1 MENLPHDLN
10 WLNLLPPNEAAEE
23 LLKCCGSKHWAS
35 QLAAE
40 RPFSSAAELLAKATR
55 IWWSLEPHDWLEA
68 FRSHPK
74 IGANKRRV
82 SSESKKGDDDT
93 SDTWPEQEQA
103 GVRHAKQE
111 IMDSL
116 VELNSQYETK
126 FGYIFIVCATGKSSE
141 EMLAILQDRLEN
153 NASIELHTA
162 AAEQAKITELRLM
175 KLIVVNDKISSG

>member
-1 MENLPHDLN
+1 MENLPHDLR

-23 LLKCCGSKHWAS
+23 LLKCCGSKQWAS

-40 RPFSSAAELLAKATR
+40 GPFTSVAELLTKATK
-55 IWWSLEPHDWLEA
+55 IWWSLEAHDWLEA

-74 IGANKRRV
+74 IGENKRKV
-82 SSESKKGDDDT
+82 SNESKKSGDDT
-93 SDTWPEQEQA
+93 SDRWPEQEQA

-111 IMDSL
+111 TIDSL

-141 EMLAILQDRLEN
+141 EMLAILKDRLEN
-153 NASIELHTA
+153 DASIELHIA

-175 KLIVVNDKISSG
+175 KLLEMQKRVLLG